1 MSDQYVD
8 IDRDSFMV
16 GPVDD
21 WTYTMRREMQEIV
34 PGLFLGPWAAA
45 GKKNLS
51 RLQSAGIT
59 HIVCVR
65 QEIEKN
71 FIKPNFEPQLR
82 YLVITLADSCIET
95 IIPKIKETKDF
106 IDRCFAGGGK
116 VLVHCNDGM
125 SRSASLVI
133 AYLMQKYGLDFKAAL
148 NHVQTRRF
156 CVQPN
161 DGFEQQL
168 REFEPIYRATVE
180 NGGMEEK
187 RDGKRDREESD
198 SEGETDI
205 GVKCR
210 FRDTVELMDQE
221 LL

>member
-1 MSDQYVD
+1 M
-8 IDRDSFMV
+8 
-16 GPVDD
+16 
-21 WTYTMRREMQEIV
+21 
-34 PGLFLGPWAAA
+34 
-45 GKKNLS
+45 
-51 RLQSAGIT
+51 
-59 HIVCVR
+59 
-65 QEIEKN
+65 
-71 FIKPNFEPQLR
+71 
-82 YLVITLADSCIET
+82 ITLADSCIET

-148 NHVQTRRF
+148 SHVQSRRF

-168 REFEPIYRATVE
+168 REFEPIYRALVE
-180 NGGMEEK
+180 SQVTTAGLSVSK
-187 RDGKRDREESD
+187 REREESD

-210 FRDTVELMDQE
+210 YRDTEELMDQE

>member
-1 MSDQYVD
+1 M
-8 IDRDSFMV
+8 
-16 GPVDD
+16 
-21 WTYTMRREMQEIV
+21 
-34 PGLFLGPWAAA
+34 
-45 GKKNLS
+45 
-51 RLQSAGIT
+51 
-59 HIVCVR
+59 
-65 QEIEKN
+65 
-71 FIKPNFEPQLR
+71 
-82 YLVITLADSCIET
+82 ITLADNCLET

-106 IDRCFAGGGK
+106 IDRCFAAGGK

-148 NHVQTRRF
+148 SHVQSRRF

-168 REFEPIYRATVE
+168 REFEPIYRALVE
-180 NGGMEEK
+180 SQVTTAGLSVSK
-187 RDGKRDREESD
+187 REREESD

-210 FRDTVELMDQE
+210 YRDTEELMDQE